1 MEQSPYH
8 FILKTNFDP
17 IIIFKIQYIY
27 YYYFFMCVQKP
38 VKPVF
43 ANSLKSQLKTF
54 FPPLNFHCLII
65 LFSSPLSFL
74 EQQVSFSSFS
84 PLFFCR
90 HLCCFQALFGDDS
103 KSPPNCW
110 HDDIPKGRRRG
121 EEGEFAALNHTLEQS
136 VKYCLALTIILVL
149 QFSIQKIYMGY

>member
-1 MEQSPYH
+1 MIQLLY
-8 FILKTNFDP
+8 LKSNT
-17 IIIFKIQYIY
+17 YLLIY

-38 VKPVF
+38 VKRVF

-84 PLFFCR
+84 PLFFAAAI
-90 HLCCFQALFGDDS
+90 FAASKLFLEMTRNHHQIADTMTS
-103 KSPPNCW
+103 L
-110 HDDIPKGRRRG
+110 RG
-121 EEGEFAALNHTLEQS
+121 EGGRFCGVESHSVAKCEIMLGFNHNFGF
-136 VKYCLALTIILVL
+136 TIFNSEDFC
-149 QFSIQKIYMGY
+149 QFVGKHDSFL

>member
-27 YYYFFMCVQKP
+27 YYYFFMCVQNP

-84 PLFFCR
+84 PLFFAAI
-90 HLCCFQALFGDDS
+90 FAASKLFLEMTRNHHQIADTMTSLRVEGG
-103 KSPPNCW
+103 
-110 HDDIPKGRRRG
+110 GRRENLPR
-121 EEGEFAALNHTLEQS
+121 
-136 VKYCLALTIILVL
+136 
-149 QFSIQKIYMGY
+149 

>member
-27 YYYFFMCVQKP
+27 YYYFFMCVQNP

-84 PLFFCR
+84 PLFFAAI
-90 HLCCFQALFGDDS
+90 FAASKLFLEMTRNHHQIADTMTS
-103 KSPPNCW
+103 L
-110 HDDIPKGRRRG
+110 RG
-121 EEGEFAALNHTLEQS
+121 EGGGREILPLNHS
-136 VKYCLALTIILVL
+136 VAKCEILLGFLFIL
-149 QFSIQKIYMGY
+149 QAPLGSLHSKRF

>member
-121 EEGEFAALNHTLEQS
+121 KGDFAAESFCGKMWNIAWFFIHSAGPAPLGSLHSKN
-136 VKYCLALTIILVL
+136 
-149 QFSIQKIYMGY
+149 F

>member
-1 MEQSPYH
+1 
-8 FILKTNFDP
+8 
-17 IIIFKIQYIY
+17 
-27 YYYFFMCVQKP
+27 MCVQKP

-84 PLFFCR
+84 PLFFAAI
-90 HLCCFQALFGDDS
+90 FAASKLFLEMTRNHHQIADTMTS
-103 KSPPNCW
+103 L
-110 HDDIPKGRRRG
+110 RG
-121 EEGEFAALNHTLEQS
+121 EGGRFCRVESHSVAKCEIMLGFNPNFGFTIFNSEDLYGLLNMYLIF
-136 VKYCLALTIILVL
+136 KKL
-149 QFSIQKIYMGY
+149 

>member
-1 MEQSPYH
+1 M
-8 FILKTNFDP
+8 NFDP

-38 VKPVF
+38 VKRVF

-84 PLFFCR
+84 PLFFAAI
-90 HLCCFQALFGDDS
+90 FAASKLFLEMTRNHHQIADTMTS
-103 KSPPNCW
+103 L
-110 HDDIPKGRRRG
+110 RG
-121 EEGEFAALNHTLEQS
+121 EGGRFCRVESHSVAKSEIMLGFNTNFGFTIFNSEDLYGLLNMYLIF
-136 VKYCLALTIILVL
+136 KKL
-149 QFSIQKIYMGY
+149 